1 MKYFIC
7 GFMGSGKST
16 VLKKLRANSDAYKY
30 FDLDYE
36 IHSNYG
42 DSFDSLGEFIEAK
55 GWDHFR
61 RVETEM
67 IESFLSCDEPLVIAL
82 GGGALSGLNL
92 SKIKGKRDCL
102 LVFLDI
108 PFEVCLERILGDSNR
123 PLLKLG
129 REKLEQLYFDR
140 LPHYKCADIQLD
152 LDKINQIHDPDQFKE
167 LSD

>member
-42 DSFDSLGEFIEAK
+42 DSFDSREFIEAK

-82 GGGALSGLNL
+82 GGGALEALTYR
-92 SKIKGKRDCL
+92 K
-102 LVFLDI
+102 
-108 PFEVCLERILGDSNR
+108 
-123 PLLKLG
+123 
-129 REKLEQLYFDR
+129 
-140 LPHYKCADIQLD
+140 
-152 LDKINQIHDPDQFKE
+152 
-167 LSD
+167 